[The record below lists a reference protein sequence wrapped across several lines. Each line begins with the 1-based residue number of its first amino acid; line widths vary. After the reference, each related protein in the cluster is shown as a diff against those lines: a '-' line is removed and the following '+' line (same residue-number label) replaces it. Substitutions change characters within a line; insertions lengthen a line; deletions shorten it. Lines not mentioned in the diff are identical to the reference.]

1 MAIFDTLL
9 INGTLTMITE
19 IETELAESSSLSML
33 LSSTMS
39 SREHT
44 ADVDVDIISRH
55 RTIVAVIWC
64 IVAAIGLFG
73 NALVV
78 VSVVVDKK
86 LQTTTNILVVNLAI
100 ADFLTCLC
108 LPVECIMLLRKQ
120 GTSPIPNFVCAFV
133 GGTIYTCILC
143 SISTLVAIAFIR
155 WYVITKSVRVHQGIL
170 TPKKNIVVAVAIWV
184 ESLLIT
190 LVPSLFG
197 IVEFG
202 HSKFYSLCS
211 IRDENPLR
219 VYYILLQGVILIVA
233 LLAIGV
239 FYALIMAFVLRHNR
253 DLRARLSSSSGN
265 NAPYNSR
272 NTMVSDTAASSKGR
286 SSAGASG
293 GQRPNAKEVIHK
305 REVAI
310 TKNLIAVVCVFA
322 ICYLPTGISLVIP
335 GAGALTLYAMMIG
348 LANNALNPI
357 IYALKHPIFQGVFK
371 SLLLCRVSSLSSPE
385 A

>member
-1 MAIFDTLL
+1 
-9 INGTLTMITE
+9 MITE
-19 IETELAESSSLSML
+19 TETELAESSSLSML
-33 LSSTMS
+33 PSSMMS

-44 ADVDVDIISRH
+44 ADVDVDIISQH

-108 LPVECIMLLRKQ
+108 LSVECIMLLCKQ

-170 TPKKNIVVAVAIWV
+170 TPRKNIVVAVAIWV

-202 HSKFYSLCS
+202 HSRFYSLCS
-211 IRDENPLR
+211 IRDDNPLR

-239 FYALIMAFVLRHNR
+239 FYALILAFVLRHNR

-272 NTMVSDTAASSKGR
+272 NITVSSVSNTVASSEGR
-286 SSAGASG
+286 PSAGTSA
-293 GQRPNAKEVIHK
+293 GQRPNAREVIHK

-310 TKNLIAVVCVFA
+310 TKNLFAVVCVFA

-335 GAGALTLYAMMIG
+335 GAGAPTLYAMMIG

-371 SLLLCRVSSLSSPE
+371 SLLLCRVSSLSGPE

>member
-1 MAIFDTLL
+1 
-9 INGTLTMITE
+9 MITE
-19 IETELAESSSLSML
+19 TETELAESSSLPMLPSSM
-33 LSSTMS
+33 MS

-44 ADVDVDIISRH
+44 VDVDVDIISQH

-108 LPVECIMLLRKQ
+108 LSVECIMLLCKQ

-170 TPKKNIVVAVAIWV
+170 TPRKNIVVAVAIWV

-202 HSKFYSLCS
+202 HSRFYSLCS
-211 IRDENPLR
+211 IRDDNPLR

-239 FYALIMAFVLRHNR
+239 FYALILAFVLRHNR

-272 NTMVSDTAASSKGR
+272 NIAVSSVSNTVASSEGR
-286 SSAGASG
+286 PPAGPSA
-293 GQRPNAKEVIHK
+293 GQRPNAREVIHK

-310 TKNLIAVVCVFA
+310 TKNLFAVVCVFA

-335 GAGALTLYAMMIG
+335 GAGAPTLYAMMIG

-371 SLLLCRVSSLSSPE
+371 RLLLCRVSSLSGPE